1 MLVNSSDSKKDLYNF
16 EEINN
21 LMKSLEKT
29 FKSINENPKYICRL
43 TAQGV
48 LVGLFAGLMVC
59 LYRFLLTFSE
69 SILRDY
75 LPIIHGNV
83 LYIILF
89 FIALTVMGLLIDFI
103 TKWEADSAGSGI
115 PQIYAEV
122 KGHMEADWI
131 KVLVSKISAGVL
143 TALGGLSLGPEGPS
157 VQIGGM
163 AGKGISK
170 IFKGSKTDELRLILV
185 GSAVGI
191 TAAFNAPLAG
201 VIFVF
206 EEINHGFDK
215 TLVFIALVSAIVAD
229 FISKLIFGQ
238 ATILSFPI
246 CTIPLGMYWL
256 LVILGI
262 IIGILGYTYNVSMIK
277 SSELLSNS
285 KIPSWLKFVLVF
297 IISGIVALL
306 IPEISDGGHFMM
318 NMLNVAVPSLTV
330 LILLLIMK
338 YLFSVFSFSS
348 GAPGGIFL
356 PILVLGSY
364 IGAIFGS
371 ITVSY
376 FGFHHDLIYRF
387 IVISMAGFFAAT
399 VRSPITGIVLLAEMS
414 GSTDSLVAMIIVCL
428 IAYAVPTLLGNDP
441 IYESLYDRLL
451 INKKC
456 ENIYKSSTHV
466 LSEYVVPL
474 DCDYINFKI
483 KDIPFPKNAIVVSVI
498 RDGKYI
504 VPTEDFHIQY
514 SDQIQ
519 ILSDSKDYPFIR
531 EEIEDLFKN

>member
-1 MLVNSSDSKKDLYNF
+1 
-16 EEINN
+16 
-21 LMKSLEKT
+21 MKNLEKT
-29 FKSINENPKYICRL
+29 LKSVTENPKHIFKL
-43 TAQGV
+43 TVQGV
-48 LVGLFAGLMVC
+48 MVGIFAGLMVC
-59 LYRFLLTFSE
+59 LYRFLLAGSE
-69 SILRDY
+69 SVLRNY
-75 LPIIHGNV
+75 LSIIHGNV

-89 FIALTVMGLLIDFI
+89 FIALAIMGLLIDYLI
-103 TKWEADSAGSGI
+103 KWEKDSSGSGI

-122 KGHMEADWI
+122 KGHMEANWA
-131 KVLVSKISAGVL
+131 KVLISKIAAGVL

-163 AGKGISK
+163 AGKGVAK
-170 IFKGSKTDELRLILV
+170 LFKGSKTEELRLILV

-246 CTIPLGMYWL
+246 YDIPLPSYWIL
-256 LVILGI
+256 IVLGI
-262 IIGILGYTYNVSMIK
+262 VIGLLGYIYNVGMMK
-277 SSELLSNS
+277 SSDIVNNL

-297 IISGIVALL
+297 MVSGVVALT

-318 NMLNVAVPSLTV
+318 DMLDVAVPSLGV
-330 LILLLIMK
+330 LILLLVLK
-338 YLFSVFSFSS
+338 YVFSMFSFSS

-356 PILVLGSY
+356 PILVLGAY
-364 IGAIFGS
+364 IGAVFGS
-371 ITVSY
+371 IAVPSL
-376 FGFHHDLIYRF
+376 GLHHDLIYRF

-414 GSTDSLVAMIIVCL
+414 GSTESLVAMVIVSL
-428 IAYAVPTLLGNDP
+428 IAYVVPTLLGNEP

-451 INKKC
+451 LNKNK
-456 ENIYKSSTHV
+456 EYVKKPSKHV
-466 LSEYVVPL
+466 LSEYLVPL
-474 DCDYINFKI
+474 DCNYINFKI

-498 RDGKYI
+498 RNGKYI
-504 VPTEDFHIQY
+504 IPTEDFHINY
-514 SDQIQ
+514 GDQIQ
-519 ILSDSKDYPFIR
+519 VLTDSNDYPYVR
-531 EEIEDLFKN
+531 EEIEELFGG

>member
-1 MLVNSSDSKKDLYNF
+1 
-16 EEINN
+16 
-21 LMKSLEKT
+21 MKSLEKT
-29 FKSINENPKYICRL
+29 LKSVSENPKYIFRL
-43 TAQGV
+43 TLQGV
-48 LVGLFAGLMVC
+48 MVGIFAGLMVC
-59 LYRFLLTFSE
+59 LYRFLLAGSE
-69 SILRDY
+69 TILRDY
-75 LPIIHGNV
+75 LSIIHGNV

-89 FIALTVMGLLIDFI
+89 FAALAIMGILIDFL
-103 TKWEADSAGSGI
+103 TRWEVDSSGSGI

-122 KGHMEADWI
+122 KGHMEANWA
-131 KVLVSKISAGVL
+131 KVLFSKIIAGVM

-163 AGKGISK
+163 AGKGVAK

-229 FISKLIFGQ
+229 FISKVIFGQ

-246 CTIPLGMYWL
+246 YNIPLESYW
-256 LVILGI
+256 ILIVLGVF
-262 IIGILGYTYNVSMIK
+262 IGFLGYIYNVGMIK
-277 SSELLSNS
+277 SSDIVNRLRM
-285 KIPSWLKFVLVF
+285 PSWLKFVLVF
-297 IISGIVALL
+297 MVSGVVALT

-318 NMLNVAVPSLTV
+318 DMLDVAIPSLSV
-330 LILLLIMK
+330 LILLLVLK
-338 YLFSVFSFSS
+338 YLFSMFSFSS

-356 PILVLGSY
+356 PILVLGAY
-364 IGAIFGS
+364 IGAVFGS
-371 ITVSY
+371 VAVPSL
-376 FGFHHDLIYRF
+376 GLQHDLIYRF

-414 GSTDSLVAMIIVCL
+414 GSTDSLVAMVIVSL
-428 IAYAVPTLLGNDP
+428 IAYVIPTLLGNEP

-451 INKKC
+451 LKKNR
-456 ENIYKSSTHV
+456 EYVKKPSNHV

-474 DCDYINFKI
+474 DCNYINFKI

-498 RDGKYI
+498 RNGKYI
-504 VPTEDFHIQY
+504 IPTEDFNIQY

-519 ILSDSKDYPFIR
+519 ILSDSNDYPFIR
-531 EEIEDLFKN
+531 EEIEELFQK